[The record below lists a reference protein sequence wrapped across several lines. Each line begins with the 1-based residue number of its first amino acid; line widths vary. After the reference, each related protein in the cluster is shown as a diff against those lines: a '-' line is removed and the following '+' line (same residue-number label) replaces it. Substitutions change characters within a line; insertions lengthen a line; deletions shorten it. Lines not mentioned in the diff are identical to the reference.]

1 MFKNKK
7 VCEINGL
14 SFLTVF
20 LIRYLIYRAL
30 LDLLLP
36 ANWYYSEALQRN
48 CAKVPLCPSML
59 KLEGCNRNQS
69 LLLSTLIFF
78 FNYFLYSVIS
88 YIFFIGRSTWC
99 NYFFHG
105 VLFMELPTVHI
116 SLRAHSVIIKCQ
128 FFCYQYLFSIIIS
141 IKWLSPFWKCMLQS
155 LDFNYDF
162 HWRSFLSSCTWW
174 FILRYIYL
182 HKMHVTLQ
190 KWILKCSLQR
200 MLALHAVFFAYV
212 ETCQICDDHWILLL
226 ICGAVKFQLMFHT
239 FWVILTWTNCF

>member
-1 MFKNKK
+1 MPFYVKAWRLQQKP
-7 VCEINGL
+7 VI
-14 SFLTVF
+14 
-20 LIRYLIYRAL
+20 IAIH
-30 LDLLLP
+30 LDF
-36 ANWYYSEALQRN
+36 
-48 CAKVPLCPSML
+48 
-59 KLEGCNRNQS
+59 
-69 LLLSTLIFF
+69 FF

-128 FFCYQYLFSIIIS
+128 FFCYQYLLSIIIS

-200 MLALHAVFFAYV
+200 MLALHAVFFVYV

-226 ICGAVKFQLMFHT
+226 ICGAVKFQLIVSHILSHSYMNQLLLGGGRTSGFMFT
-239 FWVILTWTNCF
+239 F